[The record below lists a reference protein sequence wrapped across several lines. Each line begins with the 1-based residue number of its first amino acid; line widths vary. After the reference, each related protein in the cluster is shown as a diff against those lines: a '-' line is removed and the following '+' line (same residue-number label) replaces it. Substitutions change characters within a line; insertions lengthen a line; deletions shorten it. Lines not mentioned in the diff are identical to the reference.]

1 MKRNYEIY
9 SELTEL
15 GKLLHILKDKNE
27 VIQHIESA
35 YPNIKDMWL
44 IFKENKTIPL
54 FDVIKLMGSCDGIT
68 TQSIENSLTYT
79 GLICIESRDD
89 VEELRKHNHT
99 FSQIETLVHIEGIRS
114 RSNVRFVKLCTP
126 ASALLV
132 FLLGTNKESIE
143 LKSKLGIKLPSKL
156 KPIATLGF
164 LNKTILKSGLKQ
176 GAFYTQE
183 CASHIFTK
191 DKELSPGIK
200 KAKRLKDTEL
210 LVQPQSRHGS
220 NNSCCKGK
228 NMNILSNLYLYL
240 DTLKSD
246 FHMSESMANEK
257 RGHIVELQKAIEEHE
272 RDSERLIESMDSIEK
287 AIKVIEGMN
296 SR

>member
-15 GKLLHILKDKNE
+15 GTLLYILKDKDE

-44 IFKENKTIPL
+44 IFKGNKTIPL
-54 FDVIKLMGSCDGIT
+54 FDVVKLMDTCDGIT
-68 TQSIENSLTYT
+68 TQSIETSLTYT
-79 GLICIESRDD
+79 GLICIETIEDI
-89 VEELRKHNHT
+89 EELRKHNHKY
-99 FSQIETLVHIEGIRS
+99 SQVETLVRIESIRS

-132 FLLGTNKESIE
+132 FLLGTNKESVE
-143 LKSKLGIKLPSKL
+143 LKSKLGIKLPNKL

-164 LNKTILKSGLKQ
+164 LNKAILKNGLKQ
-176 GAFYTQE
+176 DAFYTQE
-183 CASHIFTK
+183 CVSHVFVK
-191 DKELSPGIK
+191 DKGLSPNVK
-200 KAKRLKDTEL
+200 KAKRLKDKEL
-210 LVQPQSRHGS
+210 LVQPNSKHES
-220 NNSCCKGK
+220 KNSCCKSK
-228 NMNILSNLYLYL
+228 NVSTLSNLYLYL

-246 FHMSESMANEK
+246 FYMSESMANEK
-257 RGHIVELQKAIEEHE
+257 KSRIIELQKAIEEHE
-272 RDSERLIESMDSIEK
+272 RDSERLIDCIDSIER
-287 AIKVIEGMN
+287 AIKVVESMS